1 MPAYQP
7 PPAARSLASRP
18 IFWILLV
25 LGILAVIA
33 FLAAAGFAGYS
44 KVIKGVKAKQEEARQ
59 RIEQRVK
66 QFEEEKSLALR
77 AEPKEQQVDPVVV
90 NIARDGSVK
99 VNHQILNDDQLAQ
112 RFKDIFALN
121 PEQAIIIRADE
132 ETVYKDM
139 SRVLDLSY
147 KAGLY
152 NVSFASRSPA
162 PDPVTE

>member
-18 IFWILLV
+18 IFWILPV
-25 LGILAVIA
+25 LGIPAVIA

-44 KVIKGVKAKQEEARQ
+44 KVIKGVKARQEEVRQ

-77 AEPKEQQVDPVVV
+77 AEPKEQQVDPIVV
-90 NIARDGSVK
+90 NIARDGSVE

-121 PEQAIIIRADE
+121 PEQPLSSAPMRRLFTDVNAKVLTNLILAICGFVNR
-132 ETVYKDM
+132 
-139 SRVLDLSY
+139 
-147 KAGLY
+147 
-152 NVSFASRSPA
+152 
-162 PDPVTE
+162 